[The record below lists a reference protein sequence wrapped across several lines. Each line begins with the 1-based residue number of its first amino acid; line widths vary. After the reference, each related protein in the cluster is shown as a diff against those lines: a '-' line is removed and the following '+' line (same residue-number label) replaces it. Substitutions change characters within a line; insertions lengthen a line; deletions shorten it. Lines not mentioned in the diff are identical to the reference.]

1 MTMVCIVLT
10 SKVKLIKL
18 RKVCN

>member
-18 RKVCN
+18 RKGCN